1 MFPIEFYSDASTGEK
16 ILKLINEKLSVIF
29 FDF

>member
-1 MFPIEFYSDASTGEK
+1 MFPVEFYSDTGTVGK
-16 ILKLINEKLSVIF
+16 ILKLINEKLPVIF